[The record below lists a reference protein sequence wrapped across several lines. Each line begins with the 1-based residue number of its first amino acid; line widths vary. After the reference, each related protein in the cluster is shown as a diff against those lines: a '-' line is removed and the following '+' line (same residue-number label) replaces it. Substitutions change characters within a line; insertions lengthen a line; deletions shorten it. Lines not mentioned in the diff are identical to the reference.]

1 MTQID
6 KCYIGDGVYV
16 DNDGFQIRLYTFDGI
31 TEGNPI
37 YIEWETFERL
47 KCYTNTAMKWI
58 NTKDK

>member
-47 KCYTNTAMKWI
+47 KCYTNTAMK
-58 NTKDK
+58 